1 MSYIRPYPLPTH
13 YADFDIVAGRPV
25 RSRHEKH
32 PQPGIPLH
40 AQRKDGHQAH
50 VRKDSQAARGRCQ
63 GATEGRTDTQVGDFY
78 VGLIAFVA
86 AILLA
91 LSDWI
96 GWPIPY

>member
-1 MSYIRPYPLPTH
+1 MSYIRTYPLPTH

-32 PQPGIPLH
+32 PEPRVSLRPRSQ
-40 AQRKDGHQAH
+40 DGHKAH
-50 VRKDSQAARGRCQ
+50 VRQDSQADCGRGQ

-91 LSDWI
+91 LSDWL
-96 GWPIPY
+96 GWPFPY